1 MVNLLQ
7 LKIGALFNLQTYW
20 TLEELQI
27 LASSPGISCKAEEDE
42 ILQDWIGKPKDLLQ
56 ILWEHGWINPCKK
69 LQNYVVKE
77 SKQSWLDFKSDA
89 KKLFLLANC
98 LDLL

>member
-56 ILWEHGWINPCKK
+56 ILWEHGWINPSKK
-69 LQNYVVKE
+69 LQDYVKE

-89 KKLFLLANC
+89 KQFVLAC
-98 LDLL
+98 